1 MKKSHKKQLNRT
13 ERRKVSW
20 FGFCPISLILINYYS
35 PAFTREITIIG
46 KLWASATTTQI
57 WPQLPWYGIFHSEA
71 QRAQFR
77 EGLEWNA
84 GGEES
89 FNDWRFWDQPLQSQ
103 VEYSLESLLT
113 EWPQH
118 LELVQNA
125 TEVVRF
131 LLSVL
136 VVSHMVSQGIY
147 NLGLQI
153 FNLFRFQQSMALY
166 KIPGLL

>member
-1 MKKSHKKQLNRT
+1 MIWFLSNFSHIIF
-13 ERRKVSW
+13 V
-20 FGFCPISLILINYYS
+20 LINYYS

-46 KLWASATTTQI
+46 KLWALWATQT
-57 WPQLPWYGIFHSEA
+57 WPQLPWYGICYSSA

-77 EGLEWNA
+77 RDLEWNA

-89 FNDWRFWDQPLQSQ
+89 FNDWRFWDQPLQPQ

-113 EWPQH
+113 EWPQD
-118 LELVQNA
+118 LELVQNT

-147 NLGLQI
+147 NLRLQI

-166 KIPGLL
+166 KIQHL